1 MTEEEYKEYLEYLE
15 KLDQEIKKTSRKIS
29 NNGPGYNRSF
39 HYLNQKEQ
47 QILSIIN
54 QNVDYKVKGVSDKVY
69 AGAGSIATG
78 LSDEYINKIMAKEI
92 TDMAG
97 NEFKN
102 TGLYSRLIRTDG
114 KIINAANIG
123 KAGRFAEKGYGE
135 FLNLGNLMA
144 VHNVAE
150 EAQKYKRY
158 KEGKGTEKGDPGK
171 QLILEAASWGA
182 SKGATKVVQS
192 GTTALFTKLGAEYG
206 AFAGPAGIV
215 AGALAGYLV
224 SEYGDDVYAA
234 AEKHGNKVWE
244 QTYDP
249 LVKKYRN
256 KKGELQYK
264 PSYSREILKSFNKSK
279 APTYGFAASD
289 KYKQQQMDNYNAMM
303 RQSKKNKSL
312 QRQNAAKKST
322 PKKKENFFSRL
333 KRQLWGLF
341 KHNAN
346 GSFVDNPMLSW
357 VGEEGPEV
365 IIPLSGHKRDRGLD
379 LWQQAGQALG
389 VTGYANGGMVG
400 GAPGKQSAQGTG
412 QAKGGIRVSVGNINI
427 SLKSSGGG
435 GKSTNLLSALKE
447 QKEEVSDELC
457 NILADA
463 LESAYQNISAVS

>member
-15 KLDQEIKKTSRKIS
+15 KLDQEIKKTSSKIS

-47 QILSIIN
+47 QILSIMN

-69 AGAGSIATG
+69 GSAESAATS
-78 LSDEYINKIMAKEI
+78 LSDKYINEKIVKEV

-97 NEFKN
+97 SEIQN

-171 QLILEAASWGA
+171 QLILEAASWGT
-182 SKGATKVVQS
+182 SKIIGKGATAAFS
-192 GTTALFTKLGAEYG
+192 KLG

-215 AGALAGYLV
+215 AGAIAGYLV
-224 SEYGDDVYAA
+224 SEYGDDAYAA
-234 AEKHGNKVWE
+234 AEKHGNKVWK

-249 LVKKYRN
+249 LVKKYSN
-256 KKGELQYK
+256 NKGELQYK
-264 PSYSREILKSFNKSK
+264 PSYSREILKNFNKSK

-341 KHNAN
+341 QHNAN

-412 QAKGGIRVSVGNINI
+412 QPKGGIRVSVGNINI

-463 LESAYQNISAVS
+463 LESAYQNIPAVS

>member
-1 MTEEEYKEYLEYLE
+1 MTKEEFEDYLTYLETLNKQIE
-15 KLDQEIKKTSRKIS
+15 KTAQNIS
-29 NNGPGYNRSF
+29 SPGLSYNRSYN
-39 HYLNQKEQ
+39 YLKQQEQK
-47 QILSIIN
+47 ILGLSK
-54 QNVDYKVKGVSDKVY
+54 QNVNHKLKGVPDYIYGGGGEVTK
-69 AGAGSIATG
+69 ALA
-78 LSDEYINKIMAKEI
+78 DEYINKEIVNEI
-92 TDMAG
+92 TGLAG
-97 NEFKN
+97 EEIKSM
-102 TGLYSRLIRTDG
+102 GLYSKINSANG
-114 KIINAANIG
+114 KIINANNLG
-123 KAGRFAEKGYGE
+123 KAGKFAKKGYGN
-135 FLNLGNLMA
+135 FLNIGYLTA
-144 VHNVAE
+144 AHNVVS
-150 EAQKYKRY
+150 EAQK
-158 KEGKGTEKGDPGK
+158 GGDVGK
-171 QLILEAASWGA
+171 QLIIETGSTAAS
-182 SKGATKVVQS
+182 S
-192 GTTALFTKLGAEYG
+192 GTATVVSGVLAKYSVL
-206 AFAGPAGIV
+206 AGPAGLV
-215 AGALAGYLV
+215 AGAIAGYLV
-224 SEYGDDVYAA
+224 SEYGDDVYTA

-412 QAKGGIRVSVGNINI
+412 QAKGEIRVSVGNINI
-427 SLKSSGGG
+427 SLKSSGCG

-463 LESAYQNISAVS
+463 LESAYQNIPAVS

>member
-69 AGAGSIATG
+69 GSAGSIATG

-97 NEFKN
+97 SEIQN

-171 QLILEAASWGA
+171 QLILEGASWGT
-182 SKGATKVVQS
+182 TKIAQG
-192 GTTALFTKLGAEYG
+192 GTKLLFTKLGAKYG

-215 AGALAGYLV
+215 AGAIAGYLV
-224 SEYGDDVYAA
+224 SEYGDDAYAA
-234 AEKHGNKVWE
+234 AEKHGDKVWTE
-244 QTYDP
+244 TYAP
-249 LVKKYRN
+249 LVKKYSN

-264 PSYSREILKSFNKSK
+264 PSYSREIQKSFNKTK

-289 KYKQQQMDNYNAMM
+289 KYKQQQLDSYNAMK
-303 RQSKKNKSL
+303 RQSKRNEAIQKRNS
-312 QRQNAAKKST
+312 AKKST

-333 KRQLWGLF
+333 KKQLWGLF

-412 QAKGGIRVSVGNINI
+412 QPKGGIRVSVGNINI

-463 LESAYQNISAVS
+463 LESAYQNIPAVS

>member
-39 HYLNQKEQ
+39 HYLNQKQQ

-69 AGAGSIATG
+69 GGAGSIATG
-78 LSDEYINKIMAKEI
+78 LSDEYINKRMAKEI

-97 NEFKN
+97 SEFKN
-102 TGLYSRLIRTDG
+102 TELYSRLIRIDG

-171 QLILEAASWGA
+171 QVILEAASWGA
-182 SKGATKVVQS
+182 SS
-192 GTTALFTKLGAEYG
+192 GTKALFTKLGAKYG

-215 AGALAGYLV
+215 AGAIAGYLV
-224 SEYGDDVYAA
+224 SEYG
-234 AEKHGNKVWE
+234 
-244 QTYDP
+244 
-249 LVKKYRN
+249 
-256 KKGELQYK
+256 
-264 PSYSREILKSFNKSK
+264 
-279 APTYGFAASD
+279 
-289 KYKQQQMDNYNAMM
+289 
-303 RQSKKNKSL
+303 
-312 QRQNAAKKST
+312 
-322 PKKKENFFSRL
+322 
-333 KRQLWGLF
+333 
-341 KHNAN
+341 
-346 GSFVDNPMLSW
+346 DNPMLSW

-412 QAKGGIRVSVGNINI
+412 QAKGEIRVSVGNINI

-463 LESAYQNISAVS
+463 LESAYQNIPAVS